1 MATAP
6 PTSAG
11 GLLLLPVVP
20 HVGETDT
27 DTLAEIPGRSAE
39 AEEEEEE
46 EDEFGYSWS
55 EFTFFTFAC
64 CSAFP
69 PLEGD
74 KAACVGR
81 PEARGQIEEG
91 DSSSRGADG

>member
-1 MATAP
+1 M
-6 PTSAG
+6 
-11 GLLLLPVVP
+11 VP

-27 DTLAEIPGRSAE
+27 DTLAEIPGRCAE

-64 CSAFP
+64 CLAFP

-74 KAACVGR
+74 KAACVG
-81 PEARGQIEEG
+81 AGSDRGGGRFQQ
-91 DSSSRGADG
+91 RG